1 MGTDEG
7 EYNLEGLH
15 KDDQFVTS
23 FLKSTYFHPPRWIR
37 LVLLVVLAATI
48 LRADGLALEGIS
60 AQVRQFTRIWEFD
73 YVSWTLQALFEKER
87 QAVLDL
93 PRYLTPEQQRKAVLD
108 YLELVRQL
116 DRVEADIAEFYANPD
131 VQRPEIASAPL
142 VQKRHALHVRW
153 QRQRF
158 LAEAIL
164 ERQVSR
170 VVGQLHLAPGGQP
183 IPPVLYHV
191 TPLPMALIVSPRT
204 IIRQDADIS
213 LQPDLSMETI
223 ARLERSVEQGLNVS
237 ALVVPV
243 GGIGIYPTMVMRSDD
258 LPWLVEVVAH
268 EWIHNYLTLRPLGV
282 LYMASPQMR
291 TINETT
297 ANLAGKE
304 IGRAVLAQYY
314 PDFLPPESENE
325 SQPAPPSSTPQ
336 PKRFDFRAEMHQTRI
351 TVDALLA
358 EGKVEEAEAYMEARR
373 RFFWENG
380 YHIRRLNQAY
390 FAFYGAYADTPVGP
404 QGKDPVGEAVRKLR
418 TLSPDLATFLRRIA
432 WVTSFEHLQRLV
444 SQLGG

>member
-1 MGTDEG
+1 MPHPQRE
-7 EYNLEGLH
+7 
-15 KDDQFVTS
+15 
-23 FLKSTYFHPPRWIR
+23 KSSPFSRCSR
-37 LVLLVVLAATI
+37 LIILMLLTMLA
-48 LRADGLALEGIS
+48 LRADSLALEGVS

-73 YVSWTLQALFEKER
+73 YVTWTLQALFEKER

-93 PRYLTPEQQRKAVLD
+93 PRYLTPAQQRKAVLD
-108 YLELVRQL
+108 YLDLVRQL
-116 DRVEADIAEFYANPD
+116 DSVEANIAEFYANPD
-131 VQRPEIASAPL
+131 VQHPEALSAPL
-142 VQKRHALHVRW
+142 AQKRQALLARW

-158 LAEAIL
+158 LTEAVL

-170 VVGQLHLAPGGQP
+170 IVGEMGLAPGGQP
-183 IPPVLYHV
+183 IPPILYHV

-204 IIRQDADIS
+204 VIRQDADVS
-213 LQPDLSMETI
+213 LQPDLPLETI
-223 ARLERSVEQGLNVS
+223 TRLEQTVERGLNVS

-268 EWIHNYLTLRPLGV
+268 EWIHNYLTLRPLGA

-297 ANLAGKE
+297 ASLAGKE
-304 IGRAVLAQYY
+304 IGHAVLAQYY
-314 PDFLPPESENE
+314 PDFLPPASENE
-325 SQPAPPSSTPQ
+325 SQPPFSSGSPQ
-336 PKRFDFRAEMHQTRI
+336 PKQFDFRAEMHQTRI
-351 TVDALLA
+351 AVDALLA

-373 RFFWENG
+373 RFFWEHG

-418 TLSPDLATFLRRIA
+418 ALSPNLATFLRRVA
-432 WVTSFEHLQRLV
+432 WVTSFEGLQRLV